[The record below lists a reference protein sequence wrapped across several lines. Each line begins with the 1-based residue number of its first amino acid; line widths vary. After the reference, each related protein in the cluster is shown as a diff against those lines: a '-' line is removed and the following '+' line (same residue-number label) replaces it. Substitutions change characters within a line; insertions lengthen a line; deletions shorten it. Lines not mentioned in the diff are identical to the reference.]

1 MIRLA
6 FNAVLVLIVTATQVA
21 IAQDMPKTDYYSY
34 LPLEVPRLIRQTP
47 SSAMFHLFGDPS
59 NPDFR
64 DELPRDGIDDR
75 RHNVLQKL
83 AARFAPLM
91 VLNTTNVPLDFRIF
105 ARGKDAYNLHIDHW
119 NTVGESGTLLREET
133 INLLATAQDP
143 CNLLEQVVNAC
154 KDDCRLLELLAY
166 YDPDEPTSAIE
177 RARALEVSRDTY
189 QVLYID
195 FPGFDEGSWKSEFT
209 DKSSGQ
215 LPTRYRDAVY
225 TYVHPFIVSITTPSG
240 LPGYEFVLQ
249 YWFFYPYNDGGNNHK
264 GDWEHINVT
273 ISPRSQV
280 TQLMTGEQIH
290 ELLAGVWLDIPPG
303 ADELVIKRID
313 YYFHH
318 KVFTLDF
325 TSPNVYL
332 PRKEWEQQLH
342 AKFKERTSEDWFWKQ
357 IRRRAYCDAAET
369 KVNTHPV
376 VHIGADNKGFD
387 QILAMPGGKN
397 RDSHGSFPF
406 PGLYKDVGPGGAA
419 EEIATFFDHQEY
431 FATTPEKRDG
441 LLNKWKRGG
450 IVSLADPDRIEILPD
465 WEQLQDL
472 MLTDPHVRQDWAWF
486 LLPIRFGYPASASP
500 FAGIVAHAETGN
512 LAVVGP
518 AFNSGWNRTSAAA
531 GFADYAPHKIPRLFP
546 LGVQDGF
553 YNSWGFFNVFAVLKA
568 LPPLDLAW
576 PLLSAPVKAVS
587 GKQNLTFF
595 PKENIPY
602 RFFGMTAGI
611 SQQAI
616 PEDFMDLVV
625 TQPQFDEI
633 IISVLEHLLVYGDTT
648 SVVVDSEEFLDSATT
663 PYYQLS
669 FFIGSRFAS
678 ENVLRH
684 SRSDLGIRL
693 RWNNI
698 EEPYE
703 LRGNL
708 NMWEYAGSLRYSFA
722 TGNLLPYGKV
732 GYGLSWYR
740 IEDLAANGDVL
751 PSPNTKWITKWTWHV
766 GAGTELILIKSYA
779 PPPRGIDI
787 SLRADWSLYW
797 HSLGLDIG
805 DLPIETLV
813 YLGRGASDLP
823 RDRIVTRNEFRLG
836 LTVSF

>member
-1 MIRLA
+1 
-6 FNAVLVLIVTATQVA
+6 
-21 IAQDMPKTDYYSY
+21 MPKSDYYRY
-34 LPLEVPRLIRQTP
+34 IPLEVPRLIRQTP
-47 SSAMFHLFGDPS
+47 SSAEFHLFGDPAS
-59 NPDFR
+59 PEFR
-64 DELPRDGIDDR
+64 DERPRDGIDDQ
-75 RHNVLQKL
+75 RHAVLQRL
-83 AARFAPLM
+83 AVRFAPFM
-91 VLNTTNVPLDFRIF
+91 VLNTTNIPLNFKFF
-105 ARGKDAYNLHIDHW
+105 AQGQDAYNLHIDHW

-133 INLLATAQDP
+133 INLLVTAKDP
-143 CNLLEQVVNAC
+143 CTLLERIASGA
-154 KDDCRLLELLAY
+154 KDDCRLLDLLAY
-166 YDPDEPTSAIE
+166 YDPDAPSG
-177 RARALEVSRDTY
+177 ALERTRAMQTATDPF

-195 FPGFDEGSWKSEFT
+195 FPGFDEKSWKTEFSDRST
-209 DKSSGQ
+209 GQ
-215 LPTRYRDAVY
+215 LPTRYRDAVH
-225 TYVHPFIVSITTPSG
+225 TYVHPFIKDFVSPSG
-240 LPGYEFVLQ
+240 QPGYEFVLQ

-273 ISPRSQV
+273 VSPRNQV
-280 TQLMTGEQIH
+280 TQLMTGEQIDAILSG
-290 ELLAGVWLDIPPG
+290 EWVDALSGD
-303 ADELVIKRID
+303 DELVIKRID

-332 PRKEWEQQLH
+332 PRKEWEQELR

-357 IRRRAYCDAAET
+357 IRQRAYRDESET
-369 KVNTHPV
+369 RINTHPV

-419 EEIATFFDHQEY
+419 EEIATYFDHQDF
-431 FATTPEKRDG
+431 FANSTEKQDR

-465 WEQLQDL
+465 WERVQDL
-472 MLTDPHVRQDWAWF
+472 VTTDPRARQQWAWL

-512 LAVVGP
+512 LAVLGP
-518 AFNSGWNRTSAAA
+518 AFNSGWNRTGAAA
-531 GFADYAPHKIPRLFP
+531 GYADYAPHKIPRLFP

-553 YNSWGFFNVFAVLKA
+553 YNSWGFFNLFATLKV
-568 LPPLDLAW
+568 LPPVDLVW
-576 PLLSAPVKAVS
+576 PLVSVPVKAVS
-587 GKQNLTFF
+587 GKQDLTFF

-611 SQQAI
+611 SHQAI
-616 PEDFMDLVV
+616 PDDFMDLIY

-633 IISVLEHLLVYGDTT
+633 IISLLEHLIAYGDTS
-648 SVVVDSEEFLDSATT
+648 SVAVSSEEYLDSATT

-669 FFIGSRFAS
+669 FFIGSRFVS

-684 SRSDLGIRL
+684 SRSNLGARL
-693 RWNNI
+693 QWNNI
-698 EEPYE
+698 DEPYE
-703 LRGNL
+703 LQGNL
-708 NMWEYAGSLRYSFA
+708 NMWEYAGSLRYSIA
-722 TGNLLPYGKV
+722 TGNVLPYGKL
-732 GYGLSWYR
+732 GYGFSWYR
-740 IEDLAANGDVL
+740 IENLAANGDPL
-751 PSPNTKWITKWTWHV
+751 PSPDTNWITKWTWHV
-766 GAGTELILIKSYA
+766 GAGAELMMIKSYA
-779 PPPRGIDI
+779 PPPQGIDI
-787 SLRADWSLYW
+787 SLRADWTLYW

-813 YLGRGASDLP
+813 LLGRGASDLP